1 MASQN
6 IALLEADRAEM
17 LRRFGVSR
25 ETTARLDAF
34 VALLRTWQAKTNLVA
49 PSTLDTLWS
58 RHVADSLQ
66 LLSLAP
72 TAKNWIDLGSG
83 GGFPGMVIAAA
94 LEPTANIHLVESNGK
109 KAAFL
114 REATRVTGAPARIHA
129 QRIEQFSQ
137 QFQGDVDVVT
147 ARALAPMTELLGYV
161 APLLKTGAQ
170 ALLLKG
176 QDVADELTQAAK
188 YWRIEHALKPSQTD
202 PDARIVIVRHLERIA

>member
-1 MASQN
+1 MASAN
-6 IALLEADRAEM
+6 NTLLEADRAAT
-17 LRRFGVSR
+17 LRRFDVSH
-25 ETTARLDAF
+25 ETSKRLDAF
-34 VALLRTWQAKTNLVA
+34 VDLLRTWQAKTNLVA
-49 PSTLDTLWS
+49 PSTLDSIWS
-58 RHVADSLQ
+58 RHIADSLQ

-72 TAKNWIDLGSG
+72 GARNWIDLGSG
-83 GGFPGMVIAAA
+83 GGFPGIVIAATLNSPA
-94 LEPTANIHLVESNGK
+94 QVHLVESNGK

-114 REATRVTGAPARIHA
+114 REAARVTGAPATIHA

-137 QFQGDVDVVT
+137 QFQGDVDTVT

-188 YWRIEHALKPSQTD
+188 YWRIEYALQPSQTD
-202 PDARIVIVRHLERIA
+202 PNARIVIVRGLERIA